1 MVNGQP
7 VCDDGSEAHRAAT
20 AGVVCRF
27 LMLSNDALQL
37 TIINFTDFLPSIL
50 LPRLF
55 MKSLFLVL
63 LIFYIFLPQ
72 SPIFYFRELGYVRAS
87 QETMESHFGQ
97 VSDEFAMDDVQC
109 TGNETSIFD
118 CPHQTIDNCGGSE
131 GLGVICSGDTIYD

>member
-1 MVNGQP
+1 
-7 VCDDGSEAHRAAT
+7 
-20 AGVVCRF
+20 
-27 LMLSNDALQL
+27 
-37 TIINFTDFLPSIL
+37 
-50 LPRLF
+50 

-87 QETMESHFGQ
+87 QETIESHFGQ

-109 TGNETSIFD
+109 SGNETSIFD

-131 GLGVICSGDTIYD
+131 GLGVICSGEYNQRSGIRYPSNYSHSDQRKVQNNKKKTLKKIINWARVGSSKIEGLI